1 MAQAEGEIKDETGIW
16 ILLQPK
22 PGTLHALFMGDT
34 VTLSLLSPLSYNRAL
49 NTAGFETLH
58 CDMDRSSALHEADRV
73 MFWPGSGTL
82 QGKPG
87 ERDPSTAL
95 LLQDTANSQE

>member
-34 VTLSLLSPLSYNRAL
+34 VTLSLLSPLSYNRVL

-58 CDMDRSSALHEADRV
+58 CDMDRSSALHEADRA

-87 ERDPSTAL
+87 E
-95 LLQDTANSQE
+95 